1 VDPQADFGTYQTR
14 HQPVTRCSRTGHG
27 CNLPG
32 YTEAETRLIEGVSH
46 PPDTLRPKR
55 EVSERRLS
63 AGSRSEVF
71 EGGCRVDSTEQPM
84 PISEFRRREAEVLF
98 ETELLLHRWGLSR
111 FGYEMR
117 RSKPFV
123 IRTGQ

>member
-1 VDPQADFGTYQTR
+1 
-14 HQPVTRCSRTGHG
+14 
-27 CNLPG
+27 
-32 YTEAETRLIEGVSH
+32 VSH

-84 PISEFRRREAEVLF
+84 PISEFRSREAEVLF
-98 ETELLLHRWGLSR
+98 EIELLLHRWGLSR
-111 FGYEMR
+111 FGYDEE
-117 RSKPFV
+117 
-123 IRTGQ
+123 